1 MVRTLIT
8 MWWCGIYNIT
18 KHTLQ
23 NENEIDFSA
32 EIDSFLNTL
41 TIEHVFLKTIRVTI
55 GVLRTQSNYDETG
68 FF

>member
-1 MVRTLIT
+1 MT

-32 EIDSFLNTL
+32 EIDSFLKTL

-55 GVLRTQSNYDETG
+55 GVLRTQSNYNETG